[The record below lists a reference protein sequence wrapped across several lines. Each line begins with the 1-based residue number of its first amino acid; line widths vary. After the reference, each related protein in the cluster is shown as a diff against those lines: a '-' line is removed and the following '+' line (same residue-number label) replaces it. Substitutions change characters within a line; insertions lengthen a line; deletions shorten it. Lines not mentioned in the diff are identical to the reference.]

1 YRPLA
6 VSRHTASMPSVRESS
21 TLLRAKILPKI
32 ELARESSRD
41 LRVRWA
47 AWSDSVF
54 SARSRPDVVHN
65 RPRRLRRKQRPYR
78 VLIVALSEIDRNL
91 LDRCL
96 NNKPRAWE
104 DFVDRFMGLVVHV
117 INHTAQCR
125 SINLSA
131 ADREDLAAEV
141 FLAIVDN
148 DMAVLRHFFGRRS
161 LATSLTVIA
170 RRVVVRK
177 LVEGRSSVPLGD
189 MVAQAEAEED
199 EPEQR
204 MGDREEVGRL
214 LGQLHGSEATVVRM
228 YHLEGKTYQE
238 ISRSVGMPENSVGPM
253 LSRARAKLR
262 RRAGVDG
269 GTTLQR
275 TSGLPRPCQPRSYS
289 RAVLAR
295 YSWPHRH
302 ILIPIG
308 S

>member
-1 YRPLA
+1 
-6 VSRHTASMPSVRESS
+6 M
-21 TLLRAKILPKI
+21 K
-32 ELARESSRD
+32 
-41 LRVRWA
+41 
-47 AWSDSVF
+47 
-54 SARSRPDVVHN
+54 VV
-65 RPRRLRRKQRPYR
+65 P
-78 VLIVALSEIDRNL
+78 VALSEIDRSL
-91 LDRCL
+91 LERCL
-96 NNKPRAWE
+96 SQKARAWE

-148 DMAVLRHFFGRRS
+148 DMAVLKHFRGRSS
-161 LATSLTVIA
+161 LATYLTVIA

-177 LVEGRSSVPLGD
+177 LVEGRSNVPLGD
-189 MVAQAEAEED
+189 MVAQAESEEI

-204 MGDREEVGRL
+204 IGDQEEVGRM
-214 LGQLHGSEATVVRM
+214 LGQLQGSEAAVVRM

-269 GTTLQR
+269 ATT
-275 TSGLPRPCQPRSYS
+275 
-289 RAVLAR
+289 
-295 YSWPHRH
+295 
-302 ILIPIG
+302 
-308 S
+308 